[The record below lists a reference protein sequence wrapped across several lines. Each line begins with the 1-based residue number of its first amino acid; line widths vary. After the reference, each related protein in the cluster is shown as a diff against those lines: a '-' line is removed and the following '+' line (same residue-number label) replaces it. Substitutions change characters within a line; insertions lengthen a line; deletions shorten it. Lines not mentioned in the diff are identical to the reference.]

1 MVAALREISAP
12 AAPSNDSPPEVA
24 APAVVSTPTPPP
36 SKISHITLDTKTEL
50 DADLSSAT
58 PEGSVAS
65 SRRDGSEAGVETEE
79 DEGMVLVGRP

>member
-12 AAPSNDSPPEVA
+12 VASSNDALPAAP
-24 APAVVSTPTPPP
+24 PAVDSTTTPP
-36 SKISHITLDTKTEL
+36 SKASHIILDTKSEI
-50 DADLSSAT
+50 DAEPSSAT

-65 SRRDGSEAGVETEE
+65 SRRDGSENGVETEE